1 MSAANHH
8 PGRAVTARL
17 RGVHKSYGPVR
28 VLDLPELDLYA
39 GQVVGVVGENG
50 AGKSTLMGTLAGSVH
65 RDGGEIE
72 IDGRALTPGST
83 EAAGHLGVALVSQE
97 FPLVGQLS
105 VAENLLLG
113 RRPRESRRRLLVDRA
128 AMRAEATAMLAE
140 IGLSA
145 TAIPVTRLV
154 RTLPVP
160 TRQMI
165 EIAKAWGREPK
176 LLILDEPTSS
186 LGPVE
191 AEVVL
196 GLARTLAERGGA
208 VLFIG
213 HRLDEVREVSD
224 RILVLRNG
232 RLVAD
237 LTPAEADEER
247 LIREMV
253 GGEIAHGE
261 PKARPASSP
270 VMLDVTQLTADGLGP
285 VDLTVRQGE
294 ILGVAGLMGSGRSR
308 LIHTVAGAQPSTGGT
323 MLLGGA
329 PYAPRGPGDGTAARI
344 ALIPED
350 RKEQSLVAFAPIRAN
365 VVLSVLR
372 RISTRGL
379 LGPRRERA
387 EAKRITENVNV
398 RMQSVEQPIGSLSGG
413 NQQRAIFGRAFAA
426 GPRLLLLDEP
436 TRGVDVGAKAEI
448 YELIDRAAEDGAA
461 VLVASSELEELLW
474 ICHRIAVMNHGRVVA
489 VLDRTEATK
498 ERIMTAAAG
507 TSHPSRSSPD
517 RGATPPG
524 ATAPV
529 AAEPGATEPVAS
541 EPAGSEPA
549 AGSTDAP
556 APHSTDPLT
565 TKNGASA

>member
-1 MSAANHH
+1 MTDTGNI

-72 IDGRALTPGST
+72 IDGTSLVAGST
-83 EAAGHLGVALVSQE
+83 EAAGALGVALVSQE

-113 RRPRESRRRLLVDRA
+113 RRPRQSRRRILVDRA
-128 AMRAEATAMLAE
+128 AQRAEAEAMLAE
-140 IGLSA
+140 IGLSPK
-145 TAIPVTRLV
+145 AIPVTRQV

-165 EIAKAWGREPK
+165 EIAKAWGHEPS

-191 AEVVL
+191 ATKVL
-196 GLARTLAERGGA
+196 RLARQLAESGGT

-224 RILVLRNG
+224 RIIVLRNG

-237 LTPAEADEER
+237 LTPAEATEER

-253 GGEIAHGE
+253 GGEVSHGE
-261 PKARPASSP
+261 PKVRNAATPLLLE
-270 VMLDVTQLTADGLGP
+270 LDGLTADGLGP
-285 VDLTVRQGE
+285 VDLQVYAGE

-308 LIHTVAGAQPSTGGT
+308 LIHTVAGAQPATGGS
-323 MLLGGA
+323 MRLGGE
-329 PYAPRGPGDGTAARI
+329 PYAPHGPRDGAAAGI

-350 RKEQSLVAFAPIRAN
+350 RKEQSLVLFAPIRAN
-365 VVLSVLR
+365 VTIPILK
-372 RISTRGL
+372 RISNRGL
-379 LGPRRERA
+379 LGPRRERT
-387 EAKRITENVNV
+387 EAQRIAAGVNV
-398 RMQSVEQPIGSLSGG
+398 RMQSVDQPIGSLSGG
-413 NQQRAIFGRAFAA
+413 NQQRAVFGRAFATE
-426 GPRLLLLDEP
+426 PRLLLLDEP

-448 YELIDRAAEDGAA
+448 YDLIDRAAEQGMA
-461 VLVASSELEELLW
+461 VVVASSELEELLW
-474 ICHRIAVMNHGRVVA
+474 ICHRIAVMNHGRVVE
-489 VLDRTEATK
+489 VIDRSEVTK
-498 ERIMTAAAG
+498 ERIMKAAAG
-507 TSHPSRSSPD
+507 TSP
-517 RGATPPG
+517 
-524 ATAPV
+524 ATASMLRNGV
-529 AAEPGATEPVAS
+529 AR
-541 EPAGSEPA
+541 
-549 AGSTDAP
+549 
-556 APHSTDPLT
+556 
-565 TKNGASA
+565 

>member
-1 MSAANHH
+1 MTSTKNA
-8 PGRAVTARL
+8 PGPAVTARL

-28 VLDLPELDLYA
+28 VLDLPELDLYG

-65 RDGGEIE
+65 RDGGEILIGGE
-72 IDGRALTPGST
+72 SLVAGST
-83 EAAGHLGVALVSQE
+83 EAAGQLGVAMVSQE

-113 RRPRESRRRLLVDRA
+113 RRPRKSRRRFLVDRSA
-128 AMRAEATAMLAE
+128 QRAEAEAMLAE

-145 TAIPVTRLV
+145 ETIPVSREV

-165 EIAKAWGREPK
+165 EIAKAWGREPR

-191 AEVVL
+191 AEMVL
-196 GLARTLAERGGA
+196 GLARQLAERGGT

-213 HRLDEVREVSD
+213 HRLDEVRDISD
-224 RILVLRNG
+224 RVLVLRNG

-237 LTPAEADEER
+237 LEPEEATEER

-253 GGEIAHGE
+253 GGEVAQGE
-261 PKARPASSP
+261 PKAPPATSP
-270 VMLDVTQLTADGLGP
+270 VLLQVEGLTADGLGP
-285 VDLTVRQGE
+285 VDLEVREGE

-308 LIHTVAGAQPSTGGT
+308 LVHSIAGAQPSTGGR
-323 MLLGGA
+323 MRLGGE
-329 PYAPRGPGDGTAARI
+329 PYQPRGAGDGVAAGI

-350 RKEQSLVAFAPIRAN
+350 RKEQSLVLFASIRSN
-365 VVLSVLR
+365 VVVSVLK

-379 LGPRRERA
+379 LGPGRERS
-387 EAKRITENVNV
+387 EARKITENVDV
-398 RMQSVEQPIGSLSGG
+398 RMRSVEQPIGSLSGG

-426 GPRLLLLDEP
+426 EPRLLLLDEP

-448 YELIDRAAEDGAA
+448 YKLIDRAAEQGMAL
-461 VLVASSELEELLW
+461 VVASSELEELLW
-474 ICHRIAVMNHGRVVA
+474 ICHRIAVMNHGRVVT
-489 VLDRTEATK
+489 VIDRADATK

-507 TSHPSRSSPD
+507 TSAVGTSAVDQDKSERDDSD
-517 RGATPPG
+517 QGTPPRTTPDQEQLTNG
-524 ATAPV
+524 ATA
-529 AAEPGATEPVAS
+529 
-541 EPAGSEPA
+541 
-549 AGSTDAP
+549 
-556 APHSTDPLT
+556 
-565 TKNGASA
+565 